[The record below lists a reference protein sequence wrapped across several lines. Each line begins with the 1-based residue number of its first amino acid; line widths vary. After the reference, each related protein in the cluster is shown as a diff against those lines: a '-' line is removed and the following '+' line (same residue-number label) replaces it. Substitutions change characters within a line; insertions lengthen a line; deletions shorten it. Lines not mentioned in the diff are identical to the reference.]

1 MKNFIDLIESF
12 IEGKIDFKE
21 FDKNWQKLYIGSS
34 DKGELYEALS
44 ESEKDFLDEIHDKE
58 DLATKD
64 EKELQDLKKYNFI
77 SVKEFKEWLKDYK
90 QKNIEI
96 WK

>member
-1 MKNFIDLIESF
+1 MKIFIDLIESF

-21 FDKNWQKLYIGSS
+21 FDKKWQKLYVGSL
-34 DKGELYEALS
+34 DKGGLYESLPDI
-44 ESEKDFLDEIHDKE
+44 ETDFLDEIHEKE
-58 DLATKD
+58 DLVSKD
-64 EKELQDLKKYNFI
+64 ENELEDLRKYNFI
-77 SVKEFKEWLKDYK
+77 SVEEFKEWLKDFK

>member
-12 IEGKIDFKE
+12 IEEKIDFKE

-34 DKGELYEALS
+34 DKGGLYENLS
-44 ESEKDFLDEIHDKE
+44 DSETDFLDEIHDKE
-58 DLATKD
+58 DLVSKD
-64 EKELQDLKKYNFI
+64 EKELEDLKKYNFI
-77 SVKEFKEWLKDYK
+77 SVEEFKDWLKDFK
-90 QKNIEI
+90 QKNLHF